1 MRSVEVPSPSI
12 LAPILTRQSATSPIS
27 GSRAAFSIT
36 VSPLASAAAISTAW
50 VAPTETLGK
59 TMRVPRRPRGALA
72 MT

>member
-1 MRSVEVPSPSI
+1 MPSI
-12 LAPILTRQSATSPIS
+12 LAPILTRHSATSPIS

-59 TMRVPRRPRGALA
+59 ITRAPLRPLGALA
-72 MT
+72 TT